1 MPEDGPSQFF
11 NPRGS
16 AQILGGSTSG
26 LTQISPRKPPNHSR
40 PSPCKKNAQT
50 TPCASV
56 TETAMLFVVVE
67 ESSLAETAIDLSNFR
82 ARHHRLHTPL
92 SGLPSLRKIAGHEKT
107 LFPIDGLRG
116 PVCLLQLQLQRKNTK
131 VSAYRAGEDNHSK
144 NHNQEPQFHYCR
156 DPNITILLIC
166 K

>member
-1 MPEDGPSQFF
+1 
-11 NPRGS
+11 
-16 AQILGGSTSG
+16 
-26 LTQISPRKPPNHSR
+26 
-40 PSPCKKNAQT
+40 
-50 TPCASV
+50 
-56 TETAMLFVVVE
+56 MLFVVVE
-67 ESSLAETAIDLSNFR
+67 ESSLAWTAVDMSNFSAGR
-82 ARHHRLHTPL
+82 YGLHTPL

-156 DPNITILLIC
+156 DPNITLLLRRLAAGN
-166 K
+166 

>member
-1 MPEDGPSQFF
+1 MRVNPWRVDLCLASTLLAAPFGPSAMCFLRHA
-11 NPRGS
+11 RGFGW
-16 AQILGGSTSG
+16 LD
-26 LTQISPRKPPNHSR
+26 PNI
-40 PSPCKKNAQT
+40 PSKATEALPDT
-50 TPCASV
+50 TPP
-56 TETAMLFVVVE
+56 FVVE
-67 ESSLAETAIDLSNFR
+67 ESSLAWTSIDLSKFR

>member
-1 MPEDGPSQFF
+1 MPYNCITKRAAALGAKATEPLPGT
-11 NPRGS
+11 NP
-16 AQILGGSTSG
+16 
-26 LTQISPRKPPNHSR
+26 P
-40 PSPCKKNAQT
+40 
-50 TPCASV
+50 
-56 TETAMLFVVVE
+56 FVVE

-92 SGLPSLRKIAGHEKT
+92 NSLPSLRKIVGHEKT

-144 NHNQEPQFHYCR
+144 NHNHP
-156 DPNITILLIC
+156 P
-166 K
+166 